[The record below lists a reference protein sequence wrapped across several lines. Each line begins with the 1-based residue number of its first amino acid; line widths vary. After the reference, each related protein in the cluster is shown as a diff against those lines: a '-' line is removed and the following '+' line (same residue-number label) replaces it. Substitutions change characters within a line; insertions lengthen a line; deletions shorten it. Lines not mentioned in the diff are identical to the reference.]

1 MDLNYR
7 TIPLFP
13 SCVHLL
19 DIDNFENY
27 RDQLIKE
34 IYEDRDNDPMGR
46 ELSNRGG
53 WQSIPYRIE
62 KSRSQLLKRIIIDS
76 LMIFEPMAK
85 KGVMA
90 VEGWTNINRQGDFNV
105 RHNHPN
111 CHLSGVLWI
120 KIPDE
125 SSKFRFTN
133 PMLFQRWQELEHYTS
148 EFKAAWNVFPT
159 YHFTPKEGRLML
171 FPSDLDHEVLQN
183 ESEEDRI
190 SYSFNINIFSD
201 RINKGK
207 QE

>member
-1 MDLNYR
+1 MNLNYR

-19 DIDNFENY
+19 DIDNFENH
-27 RDQLIKE
+27 RDQLVKE
-34 IYEDRDNDPMGR
+34 IYEDRDNDPIGNK
-46 ELSNRGG
+46 LSNRGG

-62 KSRSQLLKRIIIDS
+62 KSRSQLLKKIITDS

-90 VEGWTNINRQGDFNV
+90 VEGWTNINRQGDLNV

-120 KIPDE
+120 KIPDA
-125 SSKFRFTN
+125 SSKIKFTN

-148 EFKAAWNVFPT
+148 EFKTDWNVFPT
-159 YHFTPKEGRLML
+159 FNFTPREGRLML